1 MIHQSITW
9 STDISKAPKGD
20 TVNVPF
26 TTMVKGEPQARTRQE
41 HQTVKILALTNCG
54 MVVSSYW
61 IPPKKGATG
70 VVTDV
75 GRWSGFNPGSDPVL
89 WAPWPDAEQLTQT
102 YAAIKSADDFLAHS
116 EQDA

>member
-9 STDISKAPKGD
+9 SDDISKAPKGEMID
-20 TVNVPF
+20 VPF

-61 IPPKKGATG
+61 IPPKKAATG
-70 VVTDV
+70 VVVDP
-75 GRWSGFNPGSDPVL
+75 GRWSGFNPGSNPVL
-89 WAPWPDAEQLTQT
+89 WAPWPDAETLTRT
-102 YAAIKSADDFLAHS
+102 YNVIKSVDVTLPHS
-116 EQDA
+116 EGDA